1 VWHKAFGNVWD
12 WFPGNG
18 KLNKLNEE
26 AGVLEIRRQAG
37 PFGTAAR
44 QLILEVSWTFGGVL
58 GAAEKLQLLG
68 AELEGADEYVGKIAL
83 TVGDKVAAY

>member
-37 PFGTAAR
+37 
-44 QLILEVSWTFGGVL
+44 
-58 GAAEKLQLLG
+58 
-68 AELEGADEYVGKIAL
+68 
-83 TVGDKVAAY
+83 